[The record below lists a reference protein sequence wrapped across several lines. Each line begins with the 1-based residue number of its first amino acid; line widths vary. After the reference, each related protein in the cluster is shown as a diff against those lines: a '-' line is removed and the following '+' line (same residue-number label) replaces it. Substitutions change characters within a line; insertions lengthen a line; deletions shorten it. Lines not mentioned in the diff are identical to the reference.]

1 MRDGGDQLREHVL
14 GHTAAVLPGV
24 VSYYLAV
31 LGAELAI
38 HPRIGLLPVEADA
51 GAHRCTR
58 KKESRSSRRDD
69 ARVTSIDPW
78 THSPMRIR
86 CAGV

>member
-38 HPRIGLLPVEADA
+38 HHALACCPWKLTQVHTGVPVKKKADLQ
-51 GAHRCTR
+51 G
-58 KKESRSSRRDD
+58 E
-69 ARVTSIDPW
+69 
-78 THSPMRIR
+78 MMQE
-86 CAGV
+86 